1 MKQMEW
7 NETDG
12 MEWNRWN
19 GRNFKFK
26 LIKSYSEKKN
36 RTFHNNI
43 FKCIIENYQKEKSQ
57 GHKGIL
63 FTYLITTILSIY

>member
-1 MKQMEW
+1 
-7 NETDG
+7 

-26 LIKSYSEKKN
+26 LIKFYSEKKN

-43 FKCIIENYQKEKSQ
+43 FKCIIENYQKEK
-57 GHKGIL
+57 KKARGIKE
-63 FTYLITTILSIY
+63 FSSLI

>member
-43 FKCIIENYQKEKSQ
+43 FKCIIENYQKK
-57 GHKGIL
+57 KARGIKE
-63 FTYLITTILSIY
+63 FSSLI

>member
-7 NETDG
+7 KE
-12 MEWNRWN
+12 
-19 GRNFKFK
+19 FKFK

-43 FKCIIENYQKEKSQ
+43 FKCIIENYQKEKKSQ
-57 GHKGIL
+57 GHKRNSLHL
-63 FTYLITTILSIY
+63 FNHHNPINLLVLLQNLAPI